1 MVLLQGLPFV
11 SQLLTKFT
19 NTMRFSTPFKSIN
32 KFAGIAAA
40 LMILPVAVG
49 CTGEPVEDTG
59 ADVSSE
65 LPEGVEDDTAVDPA
79 AEAPAGTDELATG
92 ESIVDVAASN
102 GSFDTL
108 IAAVQAAGLEQTLSQ
123 EGPFTVFAPTDEAFA
138 ALPEGTVEKLTKPE
152 NQAALEQILAY
163 HVVAGAVAS
172 TEIEPGAIST
182 VEGSDVEVAVDPTG
196 VVVNGEATVVQ
207 PDVMAENGVI
217 HVVDTVLL
225 PPTFDPATLL

>member
-1 MVLLQGLPFV
+1 
-11 SQLLTKFT
+11 
-19 NTMRFSTPFKSIN
+19 MRFSTSFKSIN

-65 LPEGVEDDTAVDPA
+65 LPEGVEDETAVDPT
-79 AEAPAGTDELATG
+79 AEEVPTGTDEMATG

-108 IAAVQAAGLEQTLSQ
+108 IAAVQAAGLEQTLSE